1 MPTRRH
7 FIAGS
12 SAAALGLASLSAA
25 PETRAAA
32 EVARAATTAAPAT
45 PNLVVILADD
55 LGAYGQKLITT
66 PRIDRLA
73 AEGLRFTDAYATAAV
88 CAPSRCSLLTGLHTG
103 HSAVRANPDG
113 APGALGTSDR
123 PTALTD
129 VLPTLA
135 DLGGAPPH
143 GQGPPFA

>member
-12 SAAALGLASLSAA
+12 AATPGLAAHPTA
-25 PETRAAA
+25 PEALA
-32 EVARAATTAAPAT
+32 AAPAAPGATANAGTAT
-45 PNLVVILADD
+45 PDFVVILADD
-55 LGAYGQKLITT
+55 LGYGDLGAYGQQLITT

-73 AEGLRFTDAYATAAV
+73 AEGLKFTDAYATAAV

-113 APGALGTSDR
+113 APGAR
-123 PTALTD
+123 
-129 VLPTLA
+129 
-135 DLGGAPPH
+135 
-143 GQGPPFA
+143 